1 MRIAMRR
8 HQALG
13 LSTALALTLLSPI
26 VYSKAK
32 DLFSNMDA
40 TVTCPASEILSVS
53 STADVQ
59 AAVRDAKAKGLSIKA
74 AVKGWQ
80 GSNHNS
86 CVGQGGLQIDTT
98 GLNRILQVDPERM
111 QVTVQP
117 GMKLWD
123 FNQKT
128 HKDWGLILSAVQEYA
143 EPTLGGMLGNGTHG
157 SSLSEPSSSIQDYLI
172 SATVVNG
179 LGEVQTFQG
188 EELDFYATNLGVLGI
203 LTEITLQLQPSFK
216 VQARISSHDE
226 GNLANDILDL
236 AQAHY
241 STNVTW
247 FPGQKKYTV
256 TALDKVPNE
265 TPGTAHNG
273 QTEASWWKRVLM
285 PLVFKASHVG
295 PSRATMCFVEKQRYE
310 MKAKSYF
317 GEDYG
322 KPIESAVGWAH
333 EMLNFVCRDRCPV
346 DQLPYALEEIAIDLK
361 DLPQFITQA
370 QELFHKTGAC
380 MPLNGIYFRFGHASR
395 GALGMAGGRE
405 TVYVGMEYVR
415 NPWGNRYPRDFEVI
429 QELEQLLLNEYAGRP
444 HWGKNQ
450 HPMFAGVSSKYPR
463 FAEFEAW
470 REQQDP
476 AGIFMNDFYS
486 RINGRV
492 APDAPAKNC
501 VVDQACYCQV
511 DEHCPQGYRCEQG
524 LVYTE
529 ARVCRR

>member
-1 MRIAMRR
+1 M
-8 HQALG
+8 G
-13 LSTALALTLLSPI
+13 LATTVALALMSPV

-32 DLFSNMDA
+32 NLFANMDA

-59 AAVRDAKAKGLSIKA
+59 AAVLKARAQGIAIKA
-74 AVKGWQ
+74 ASKGWQ
-80 GSNHNS
+80 GSNNNS
-86 CVGQGGLQIDTT
+86 CVGQGGLQIDTS
-98 GLNRILQVDPERM
+98 GLNRILQVDPAQM

-123 FNQKT
+123 FNQKA
-128 HKDWGLILSAVQEYA
+128 HQDWGLVLSAVQEYA

-157 SSLSEPSSSIQDYLI
+157 STLSERSSSIQDYLLA
-172 SATVVNG
+172 ATVVNG
-179 LGEVQTFQG
+179 KGEVQTITG
-188 EELDFYATNLGVLGI
+188 EDLDFYATNLGVLGI

-216 VQARISSHDE
+216 VQAKVSSHDE
-226 GNLANDILDL
+226 ANLVNEIMEL
-236 AQAHY
+236 AGAHY
-241 STNVTW
+241 STNITW

-256 TALDKVPNE
+256 TAFDKVPNE

-273 QTEASWWKRVLM
+273 QPEASWWQRALM
-285 PLVFKASHVG
+285 PLVFKASHMG
-295 PSRATMCFVEKQRYE
+295 PSRAASCYVEKQRYE

-317 GEDYG
+317 TEKFGQTVE
-322 KPIESAVGWAH
+322 PAIGWAH
-333 EMLNFVCRDRCPV
+333 EMINFVCRDRCPF
-346 DQLPYALEEIAIDLK
+346 DALPYALEEIAIDSK
-361 DLPQFITQA
+361 DLPRFIAQA

-395 GALGMAGGRE
+395 GALGMASARE

-450 HPMFAGVSSKYPR
+450 PPMFENISAQYPR
-463 FAEFEAW
+463 FAEFEAY
-470 REQQDP
+470 RENQDP
-476 AGIFMNDFYS
+476 EGIFMNDFYS

-492 APDAPAKNC
+492 SPAEPGKNC
-501 VVDQACYCQV
+501 VVDQACYCQI
-511 DEHCPQGYRCEQG
+511 DEHCPKGYTCEQG
-524 LVYTE
+524 LVYSE
-529 ARVCRR
+529 ARVCRP